1 LGLLSAI
8 YSLIISG
15 RRFIYSAGLKK
26 TRTLPKKVISIGNL
40 TLGGTGKT
48 PAVISLARE
57 AKKRGFK
64 PCILTRGYKGKAKG
78 TVFVSTG
85 KGTVLSVYDAG
96 DEPVLMA
103 RKLEGMPIVMGKC
116 RYCAGLFALDNSASE
131 PIDLFILDDGFQHWG
146 VHRDVDVIFID
157 ATNPFGNGKLFPE
170 GILREPV
177 KAAGRAHVIVV
188 TKSDA
193 VSQEQL
199 SAITGELKQSNAGA
213 PVYTSAF
220 SPVSLVNVS
229 GEIKNIESFRNSEI
243 YVFAGIANPSYFK
256 AMLASRGA
264 KVVKFKEFRDHYI
277 YKQKDIDIIVKE
289 ASGLTIITTE
299 KDMVKLSNLK
309 LPGNVFALGIEFS
322 IDAEFY
328 NYIFGRL

>member
-1 LGLLSAI
+1 MGLLSAI

-26 TRTLPKKVISIGNL
+26 TRALPKKVISAGNL

-48 PAVISLARE
+48 PAVISLAKE

-78 TVFVSTG
+78 PVFVTSG
-85 KGTVLSVYDAG
+85 KEPVLSVYDAG

-103 RKLEGMPIVMGKC
+103 RKLEDIPIVMGKC
-116 RYCAGLFALDNSASE
+116 RYCAGLFALDNCAHES
-131 PIDLFILDDGFQHWG
+131 IDLFILDDGFQHWG
-146 VHRDVDVIFID
+146 VHRDIDMIFID

-177 KAAGRAHVIVV
+177 IALGRAHVIVM
-188 TKSDA
+188 TKTDA

-213 PVYTSAF
+213 PIYLSAY

-229 GEIKNIESFRNSEI
+229 GEIKDIESLRNTEI
-243 YVFAGIANPSYFK
+243 YAFAGIANPSYFK
-256 AMLASRGA
+256 TMLVSRGL

-277 YKQKDIDIIVKE
+277 YKQNDIDIIAKE

-322 IDAEFY
+322 IDEEFY

>member
-1 LGLLSAI
+1 MGLLSAI

-15 RRFIYSAGLKK
+15 RRFIYSAGLKE
-26 TRTLPKKVISIGNL
+26 TRVLPKKVISAGNL

-48 PAVISLARE
+48 PAVISLAKD

-78 TVFVSTG
+78 PVFVSSG
-85 KGTVLSVYDAG
+85 KKPVLSVYDAG
-96 DEPVLMA
+96 DEPALMA
-103 RKLEGMPIVMGKC
+103 RKLEEVPIVIGKC
-116 RYCAGLFALDNSASE
+116 RYCAGLFALDNCA
-131 PIDLFILDDGFQHWG
+131 IDLFILDDGFQHWG
-146 VHRDVDVIFID
+146 VHRDVDIIFID

-177 KAAGRAHVIVV
+177 MAIGRAHVIVI
-188 TKSDA
+188 TKTDA
-193 VSQEQL
+193 VPQEQL

-213 PVYTSAF
+213 PIYLSVY

-229 GEIKNIESFRNSEI
+229 GEIKDIESLRNTEV
-243 YVFAGIANPSYFK
+243 YAFAGIANPSYFK
-256 AMLASRGA
+256 TMLAFRGV
-264 KVVKFKEFRDHYI
+264 KVVKLKEFRDHYI

-309 LPGNVFALGIEFS
+309 LPANVFALGIEFS
-322 IDAEFY
+322 IDGEFY